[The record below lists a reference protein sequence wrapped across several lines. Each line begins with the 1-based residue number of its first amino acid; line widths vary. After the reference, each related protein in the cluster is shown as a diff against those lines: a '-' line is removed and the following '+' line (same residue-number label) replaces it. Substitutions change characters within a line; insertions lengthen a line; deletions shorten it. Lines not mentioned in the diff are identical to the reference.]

1 MFTTE
6 RCMKLY
12 NVIKLYAKMDTH
24 WKTLAKLVNES
35 YEILEVLDSSEISVA
50 MNDNFNFWQKATG
63 S

>member
-1 MFTTE
+1 
-6 RCMKLY
+6 MKLY